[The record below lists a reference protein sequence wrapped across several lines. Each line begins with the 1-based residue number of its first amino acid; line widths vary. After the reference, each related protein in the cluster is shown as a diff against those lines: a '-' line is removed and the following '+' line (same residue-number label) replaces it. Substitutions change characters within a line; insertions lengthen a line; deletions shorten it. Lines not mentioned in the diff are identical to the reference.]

1 MNIID
6 TLIIENLALL
16 ALMLDKYLSEDSNP
30 SLALFYAIVL
40 SLFTLLPLLGL
51 MVAISYRI
59 VRRIRSELR
68 TRCQYSVTS
77 HGSAAVAS
85 ARQDSDDGFNDSDG
99 ELPDHMLHP
108 QKYVTVLE
116 INSFAGS
123 SYGTT

>member
-16 ALMLDKYLSEDSNP
+16 ALMFDKYLSEDSNP

-59 VRRIRSELR
+59 VRRIRSELYI
-68 TRCQYSVTS
+68 C
-77 HGSAAVAS
+77 
-85 ARQDSDDGFNDSDG
+85 
-99 ELPDHMLHP
+99 
-108 QKYVTVLE
+108 
-116 INSFAGS
+116 
-123 SYGTT
+123 